1 MNDEGNTHSSA
12 PVSVMMTMSI
22 HGGVR
27 RLAGD
32 RQVITEWILIDSRH
46 LHHHHSD
53 NHYQNDHPR

>member
-1 MNDEGNTHSSA
+1 
-12 PVSVMMTMSI
+12 MMTMSI